1 MAKNIAVSDDIYE
14 SLAKLKRENE
24 SFSEVIRRL
33 LEHKGSLLDIANTKT
48 FTKEEWSSVANVF
61 SKQNQLDNK
70 RKQELLKM

>member
-48 FTKEEWSSVANVF
+48 FTKEEWSSVTNVF